1 MEKEKSEIILK
12 IDRIE
17 AGMYQLVKPCG
28 FRRYGRTLHRFVSGD
43 ISQVISFQCGQAYL
57 NMTHMMT
64 VNLGIRV
71 PECFEKSFTPTEKP
85 KKYYHEYE
93 CNIRSRLGEIDGEEA
108 ANFDLRGDIDRIEAE
123 ITRDIETKVLPVF
136 DALDSREAIL
146 RHRRDYPRFDMIYRH
161 LIPLEE
167 AMIYGRRGQTREAKV
182 LFEQYYQGV
191 LDEYRKGGKEHLKG
205 HLASLDSLAL
215 RLGLR

>member
-1 MEKEKSEIILK
+1 MEKSEITLK
-12 IDRIE
+12 IDWIE
-17 AGMYQLVKPCG
+17 AGVYRLVKPRG
-28 FRRYGRTLHRFVSGD
+28 FRRHGRTLHRFVSGD

-57 NMTHMMT
+57 NMTHMLT

-85 KKYYHEYE
+85 KKYYREYE
-93 CNIRSRLGEIDGEEA
+93 CNIRSRLGEIDGKDVKT
-108 ANFDLRGDIDRIEAE
+108 FDLRGDIDSIEAE

-146 RHRRDYPRFDMIYRH
+146 LHRRDYPRFDMLYSH

-167 AMIYGRRGQTREAKV
+167 AMIYGRRGRTEEAKA
-182 LFEQYYQGV
+182 LFEQYYQSV
-191 LDEYRKGGKEHLKG
+191 LDEYLKGGKRHLKG
-205 HLASLDSLAL
+205 HLAGLDSLAL

>member
-1 MEKEKSEIILK
+1 MDKEKSEITLK

-17 AGMYQLVKPCG
+17 AGVYQLVKPRG
-28 FRRYGRTLHRFVSGD
+28 FRRHGRTLHRFVSGD

-71 PECFEKSFTPTEKP
+71 PEGFEKSFTPTEKP

-123 ITRDIETKVLPVF
+123 ITWDVETKVLPVF

-146 RHRRDYPRFDMIYRH
+146 LRRRHYPRFDMLYSH

-167 AMIYGRRGQTREAKV
+167 AMIYGRQGRTEEAKA
-182 LFEQYYQGV
+182 LFEQYYQSV
-191 LDEYRKGGKEHLKG
+191 LDEYRKDGKAHLKG

>member
-1 MEKEKSEIILK
+1 MEKEKSEITLK

-17 AGMYQLVKPCG
+17 AGVYQLVKPRG
-28 FRRYGRTLHRFVSGD
+28 FRRHGRTLHRFVSGD

-93 CNIRSRLGEIDGEEA
+93 CNIRSRLGEIDGEEVK
-108 ANFDLRGDIDRIEAE
+108 NFDLRGDIDRIEAE
-123 ITRDIETKVLPVF
+123 ITEDIETKVLPVF
-136 DALDSREAIL
+136 DVLDSREAIL
-146 RHRRDYPRFDMIYRH
+146 LHRRDYLCFDTIYNH

-167 AMIYGRRGQTREAKV
+167 AMIYGHRGRTEEAKT
-182 LFEQYYQGV
+182 LFEQYYQSV
-191 LDEYRKGGKEHLKG
+191 LDEYRKGGKEYLKG
-205 HLASLDSLAL
+205 HLASLDNLAL

>member
-1 MEKEKSEIILK
+1 MDREKSEITLK

-17 AGMYQLVKPCG
+17 ASVHQLVKPRG
-28 FRRYGRTLHRFVSGD
+28 FRRHGRTLHRFVSGD

-57 NMTHMMT
+57 NMTHILT

-71 PECFEKSFTPTEKP
+71 PECFEKSFTPTEKL

-93 CNIRSRLGEIDGEEA
+93 CSIRSRLGEIDGKEVKT
-108 ANFDLRGDIDRIEAE
+108 FDLRGDIDSIEKE

-146 RHRRDYPRFDMIYRH
+146 LHRREYPRFDMIYSH

-167 AMIYGRRGQTREAKV
+167 AMIYGHRGRTEEAKA

-191 LDEYRKGGKEHLKG
+191 LDEYRKGGREHLKG
-205 HLASLDSLAL
+205 HLASLDNLAL

>member
-1 MEKEKSEIILK
+1 MEKEKSEITLK
-12 IDRIE
+12 FDRIE
-17 AGMYQLVKPCG
+17 AGVYQLVKPRG
-28 FRRYGRTLHRFVSGD
+28 FRRHGRTLHRFVSGD

-85 KKYYHEYE
+85 KKYYREYE
-93 CNIRSRLGEIDGEEA
+93 CNIRSRLGEIDGKDVKT
-108 ANFDLRGDIDRIEAE
+108 FDLRGDIDSIEAE

-146 RHRRDYPRFDMIYRH
+146 LHRRDYPRFDMLYSH

-167 AMIYGRRGQTREAKV
+167 AMIYGRRGRTEEAKA
-182 LFEQYYQGV
+182 LFEQYYRSV
-191 LDEYRKGGKEHLKG
+191 LDEYLKGGKRHLKG
-205 HLASLDSLAL
+205 HLAGLDSLAL

>member
-1 MEKEKSEIILK
+1 MEKEKSEITLK

-17 AGMYQLVKPCG
+17 AGVYQLVKPRG
-28 FRRYGRTLHRFVSGD
+28 FRRHGRTLHRFVSGD

-93 CNIRSRLGEIDGEEA
+93 CNIRSRLGEIDGEEVK
-108 ANFDLRGDIDRIEAE
+108 NFDLRGDIDRIEA
-123 ITRDIETKVLPVF
+123 
-136 DALDSREAIL
+136 
-146 RHRRDYPRFDMIYRH
+146 
-161 LIPLEE
+161 
-167 AMIYGRRGQTREAKV
+167 
-182 LFEQYYQGV
+182 
-191 LDEYRKGGKEHLKG
+191 
-205 HLASLDSLAL
+205 
-215 RLGLR
+215 